1 MQTGFTVN
9 SEGSIKKKMDT
20 EENPCPFGLLER
32 EPQRKLD
39 FTWVVCVCRNTK
51 AAVPKRVVLA
61 TVNAA
66 TAIERWVVEH
76 VKKFGP
82 ELILQLLCDGAVL
95 VERKV
100 QIP

>member
-1 MQTGFTVN
+1 MPHGA
-9 SEGSIKKKMDT
+9 
-20 EENPCPFGLLER
+20 LER
-32 EPQRKLD
+32 ETQRKLD
-39 FTWVVCVCRNTK
+39 FTWVVCAGRNSK
-51 AAVPKRVVLA
+51 AAVSKRVVLA
-61 TVNAA
+61 TIDAA

-82 ELILQLLCDGAVL
+82 ELILQPVCNGAVL